1 MSGGSTL
8 ECPVCY
14 RAAGCFDKLV
24 TCSNGHYCCENCRER
39 CRACPLCRDGTSVRN
54 LMAEHLLSTCLVVC
68 ETCGQSHAP
77 GEPHTCTDLPPCP
90 VGCGWRGLP
99 GAHRQHIVQ
108 THCVPCTSATT
119 FSCKVTR
126 FPFQVIVGSNPA
138 RLVQFQERDEVS
150 IAIWCIA
157 VGSMGDSAPRV
168 SVKITSAMLTINA
181 MLRVTDCDAN
191 AQALILAKDTVL
203 FAIEYDALTVSINAS
218 CH

>member
-1 MSGGSTL
+1 MWPIRVDRQLARYGCSSTPQNTPWV
-8 ECPVCY
+8 E
-14 RAAGCFDKLV
+14 
-24 TCSNGHYCCENCRER
+24 
-39 CRACPLCRDGTSVRN
+39 
-54 LMAEHLLSTCLVVC
+54 
-68 ETCGQSHAP
+68 Q
-77 GEPHTCTDLPPCP
+77 PPC
-90 VGCGWRGLP
+90 
-99 GAHRQHIVQ
+99 I
-108 THCVPCTSATT
+108 
-119 FSCKVTR
+119 
-126 FPFQVIVGSNPA
+126 
-138 RLVQFQERDEVS
+138 